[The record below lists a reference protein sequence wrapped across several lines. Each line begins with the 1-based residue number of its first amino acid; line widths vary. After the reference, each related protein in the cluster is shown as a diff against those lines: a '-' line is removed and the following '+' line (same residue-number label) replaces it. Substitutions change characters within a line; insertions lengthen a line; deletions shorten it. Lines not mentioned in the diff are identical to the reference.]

1 MDTIFTNSGN
11 NKTFEPYRLLLN
23 LADKINLKSSDKYVA
38 LLNVSIYCTWKNIKK
53 SNKINRFKISVS
65 TWNQKFELPDG
76 LYFP

>member
-1 MDTIFTNSGN
+1 M
-11 NKTFEPYRLLLN
+11 
-23 LADKINLKSSDKYVA
+23 LAYTVHG
-38 LLNVSIYCTWKNIKK
+38 KNIKK

>member
-23 LADKINLKSSDKYVA
+23 LADKINLKSSDKYIA

-65 TWNQKFELPDG
+65 TWNQKLELPDG